1 MTQAPLR
8 LNPVL
13 GVLALLA
20 TAALCGLPLVSSAP
34 NRLVA
39 GEGVFLLA
47 LQSTWG
53 WPVALPL
60 AGFLALL
67 ALPFTAWLPP
77 RRSVL
82 ACGGLAL
89 WLMPALLWLAGAQA
103 AVAAAQAGAA
113 APLTTTSLAS
123 GFWLTMLLL
132 GLMVAESLQRL
143 RAGVAARAAV
153 GLLGLVLFGGL
164 LASGVCDALS
174 LFKEAANRPD
184 GLVIA
189 MAQHLHIVGLAL
201 VFTLGLGLPLGWL
214 AAHRPGVGRAVLPVL
229 NVLQTIPS
237 IALFGLLMAPLA
249 WLASTVPALG
259 RAGISGVGMAP
270 AVLALTLYGLLPVVR
285 ATWAGLAQLPPAVLQ
300 AALGLGMSAG
310 QRLLRVE
317 LPLALP
323 VVLGG
328 VRTAAVQAVGLAAV
342 TALIGA
348 GGLGAVIFEGLF
360 SAAQDVVLLGVL
372 PLVALGAAIGSVLQM
387 LIGWAQRA
395 THRHPGAVHD

>member
-1 MTQAPLR
+1 MPANPR
-8 LNPVL
+8 VNPVL
-13 GVLALLA
+13 GALAVLAM
-20 TAALCGLPLVSSAP
+20 AALCGLPFVSSAP
-34 NRLVA
+34 NRLVS
-39 GEGVFLLA
+39 GEGLYMVA
-47 LQSTWG
+47 LWRTLG
-53 WPVALPL
+53 WPVAL
-60 AGFLALL
+60 LL
-67 ALPFTAWLPP
+67 VGLVSMLVCAWLTP
-77 RRSVL
+77 RSAVL
-82 ACGGLAL
+82 ACGGMAL
-89 WLMPALLWLAGAQA
+89 VLMPALLWLAGAQA
-103 AVAAAQAGAA
+103 VSVAGRGASDLMA
-113 APLTTTSLAS
+113 TSLATTSLAS
-123 GFWLTMLLL
+123 GFWLTTLLL
-132 GLMVAESLQRL
+132 GLMVAESLQRWQAGMAL
-143 RAGVAARAAV
+143 RVAV
-153 GLLGLVLFGGL
+153 GLLGLALFGGL
-164 LASGVCDALS
+164 LASGVCEALS
-174 LFKEAANRPD
+174 IFKEAANRSD
-184 GLVIA
+184 GLAGAVV
-189 MAQHLHIVGLAL
+189 QHLHIVVLAL
-201 VFTLGLGLPLGWL
+201 GCTLCMGLPLGWL

-259 RAGISGVGMAP
+259 RAGIGGVGMAP

-285 ATWAGLAQLPPAVLQ
+285 STWAGLAQLPLGVLQ
-300 AALGLGMSAG
+300 AAHGLGMTAW

-372 PLVALGAAIGSVLQM
+372 PLVALGAIAGSALQI

-395 THRHPGAVHD
+395 THNPGAVHD

>member
-1 MTQAPLR
+1 MLLANPR
-8 LNPVL
+8 VNPVL

-20 TAALCGLPLVSSAP
+20 MAALCGLPLVSSAP

-39 GEGVFLLA
+39 GKGVGLLA
-47 LQSTWG
+47 LWLALG
-53 WPVALPL
+53 WPVVLML
-60 AGFLALL
+60 TGFVALL
-67 ALPFTAWLPP
+67 LSASLRS

-82 ACGGLAL
+82 VCNGLAL
-89 WLMPALLWLAGAQA
+89 LLMPALLWLAGTQA
-103 AVAAAQAGAA
+103 AAAVQADS
-113 APLTTTSLAS
+113 PLATTSLAS

-132 GLMVAESLQRL
+132 GLMVAESLQRW
-143 RAGVAARAAV
+143 RAGAAARAAV
-153 GLLGLVLFGGL
+153 GLLGLALVGGL
-164 LASGVCDALS
+164 LASGACDALS
-174 LFKEAANRPD
+174 LFKEAANRPE
-184 GLVIA
+184 GLVSA
-189 MAQHLHIVGLAL
+189 VAQHLHIVGLAL
-201 VFTLGLGLPLGWL
+201 AFTLCLGLPLGWL

-259 RAGISGVGMAP
+259 RAGLSGVGMAP

-285 ATWAGLAQLPPAVLQ
+285 ATWAGLAQLPPGVLQ
-300 AALGLGMSAG
+300 AAHGLGMSAG

-372 PLVALGAAIGSVLQM
+372 PLVALGAATGSALQV

-395 THRHPGAVHD
+395 THSHLGAVHD

>member
-1 MTQAPLR
+1 MPADTR
-8 LNPVL
+8 LNPVF

-20 TAALCGLPLVSSAP
+20 AGALCGVPFVSSAP

-39 GEGVFLLA
+39 GEGIYLVA
-47 LQSTWG
+47 LWPTLG
-53 WPVALPL
+53 WPVALVL
-60 AGFLALL
+60 AGFLLL
-67 ALPFTAWLPP
+67 LVSAGRVS
-77 RRSVL
+77 RRSAV

-89 WLMPALLWLAGAQA
+89 LLMPALLWLAGAQA
-103 AVAAAQAGAA
+103 AAAGRGASA
-113 APLTTTSLAS
+113 LATTSLAS
-123 GFWLTMLLL
+123 GFWITTLLL
-132 GLMVAESLQRL
+132 GLMVAESLQRW
-143 RAGVAARAAV
+143 RAGAAGRAAV
-153 GLLGLVLFGGL
+153 GLLGLALFGGL
-164 LASGVCDALS
+164 LASGACDALS
-174 LFKEAANRPD
+174 LLKEAANRPE
-184 GLVIA
+184 GLASAVVR
-189 MAQHLHIVGLAL
+189 HLHIVGLAL
-201 VFTLGLGLPLGWL
+201 AFTLCLGLPLGWL
-214 AAHRPGVGRAVLPVL
+214 AAHRPGVGRTVLPVL

-285 ATWAGLAQLPPAVLQ
+285 GTWAGLAQLPSAVLQ
-300 AALGLGMSAG
+300 AAHGLGMSAG

-372 PLVALGAAIGSVLQM
+372 PLLALGAVTGSALQT

-395 THRHPGAVHD
+395 AQHSAGAVHD

>member
-34 NRLVA
+34 NRLMA

-47 LQSTWG
+47 LLSSRG
-53 WPVALPL
+53 WPVALLL

-103 AVAAAQAGAA
+103 AAAAAQAGAA

-164 LASGVCDALS
+164 LASGTCDALS

-201 VFTLGLGLPLGWL
+201 AFTLGLGLPLGWL

-360 SAAQDVVLLGVL
+360 SAAQDVVLLGE
-372 PLVALGAAIGSVLQM
+372 IG
-387 LIGWAQRA
+387 RA
-395 THRHPGAVHD
+395 HV

>member
-1 MTQAPLR
+1 MPLANLR
-8 LNPVL
+8 VNPVM

-39 GEGVFLLA
+39 GEGIYLLA
-47 LQSTWG
+47 LGATLG
-53 WPVALPL
+53 WPVALLL
-60 AGFLALL
+60 AGFLMLL
-67 ALPFTAWLPP
+67 ALPFTAWLTP
-77 RRSVL
+77 RLSVL

-89 WLMPALLWLAGAQA
+89 LLMPALLWLAGAQA
-103 AVAAAQAGAA
+103 AAAVQANS
-113 APLTTTSLAS
+113 PLATTALAS
-123 GFWLTMLLL
+123 GFWLTTLWL
-132 GLMVAESLQRL
+132 GLMVAESLQR
-143 RAGVAARAAV
+143 RQDGAAARAAV
-153 GLLGLVLFGGL
+153 GLLGLALFGGL
-164 LASGVCDALS
+164 LASGACDALS
-174 LFKEAANRPD
+174 LFKEAANRPE
-184 GLVIA
+184 GLVSA
-189 MAQHLHIVGLAL
+189 VARHLHIAGLAL
-201 VFTLGLGLPLGWL
+201 ACTLCLGLPLGWL
-214 AAHRPGVGRAVLPVL
+214 AAHRPGVGRALLPVL

-285 ATWAGLAQLPPAVLQ
+285 ATWAGLAQLPPGVLQ
-300 AALGLGMSAG
+300 AANGLGMSAG

-372 PLVALGAAIGSVLQM
+372 PLVALGAATGSALQM

-395 THRHPGAVHD
+395 THSQAGAVHD

>member
-1 MTQAPLR
+1 MCAYSPVRTR

-13 GVLALLA
+13 RVLALLA
-20 TAALCGLPLVSSAP
+20 MAALCGLPFVSSAP

-39 GEGVFLLA
+39 GEGVYLVA
-47 LQSTWG
+47 LWPTLG
-53 WPVALPL
+53 WPVALVL
-60 AGFLALL
+60 AGFWVLL
-67 ALPFTAWLPP
+67 LSAWLTS
-77 RRSVL
+77 RRSVV
-82 ACGGLAL
+82 ACGGSAL
-89 WLMPALLWLAGAQA
+89 LLMPALLWLAGTQA
-103 AVAAAQAGAA
+103 AGQGASALVATSLG
-113 APLTTTSLAS
+113 TTSLAS
-123 GFWLTMLLL
+123 GFWLTTLLL
-132 GLMVAESLQRL
+132 GLMVAESLQRW
-143 RAGVAARAAV
+143 RAEAAARAAV
-153 GLLGLVLFGGL
+153 GLLGLVLCGGL
-164 LASGVCDALS
+164 LASGACDALS
-174 LFKEAANRPD
+174 LLKEAANRPE
-184 GLVIA
+184 GLASAVVR
-189 MAQHLHIVGLAL
+189 HLYIVGLAL
-201 VFTLGLGLPLGWL
+201 AFTLCLGLPLGWL
-214 AAHRPGVGRAVLPVL
+214 AVHRPGAGRAVLPVL

-259 RAGISGVGMAP
+259 RAGLSGVGMAP

-285 ATWAGLAQLPPAVLQ
+285 GTWAGLAQLPSGVLQ
-300 AALGLGMSAG
+300 AAHGLGMSVG

-372 PLVALGAAIGSVLQM
+372 PLLALGAATGSALQL
-387 LIGWAQRA
+387 LIGWAQRGS
-395 THRHPGAVHD
+395 HSHPDAVHD

>member
-1 MTQAPLR
+1 MMLA
-8 LNPVL
+8 NPRVNLVL
-13 GVLALLA
+13 GVLAWLA
-20 TAALCGLPLVSSAP
+20 LAALCGLPFVSSAP

-39 GEGVFLLA
+39 GEGVVLLA
-47 LQSTWG
+47 LWPTLG
-53 WPVALPL
+53 WPVALVMVGL
-60 AGFLALL
+60 LALL
-67 ALPFTAWLPP
+67 VSAWLTP
-77 RRSVL
+77 RGSEV

-89 WLMPALLWLAGAQA
+89 LLMPALLWLAGAQA
-103 AVAAAQAGAA
+103 ASAVRAA
-113 APLTTTSLAS
+113 APLATTSLAS
-123 GFWLTMLLL
+123 GFWLATLLL
-132 GLMVAESLQRL
+132 GLMVAEGLQRW
-143 RAGVAARAAV
+143 RAGAAARAAV

-164 LASGVCDALS
+164 LVSGACDALS
-174 LFKEAANRPD
+174 LFKEAGNRPE
-184 GLVIA
+184 GLASAVA
-189 MAQHLHIVGLAL
+189 RHLHIVGLAL
-201 VFTLGLGLPLGWL
+201 ACTLCLGLPLGWL
-214 AAHRPGVGRAVLPVL
+214 AAHRPGVGRALLPVL

-249 WLASTVPALG
+249 WLASTVPVLG

-285 ATWAGLAQLPPAVLQ
+285 ATWAGLTQLPLGVLQ
-300 AALGLGMSAG
+300 AARGLGMSAG

-328 VRTAAVQAVGLAAV
+328 VRTAAVQTMGLAAV

-372 PLVALGAAIGSVLQM
+372 PLVALGAATGSALQA
-387 LIGWAQRA
+387 LTDWAQRA
-395 THRHPGAVHD
+395 THSHPGAVHD

>member
-1 MTQAPLR
+1 MPADTR

-20 TAALCGLPLVSSAP
+20 TAALCVLPLVSSAP

-39 GEGVFLLA
+39 GKGLVLLA
-47 LQSTWG
+47 LWPALG
-53 WPVALPL
+53 WPVALL
-60 AGFLALL
+60 LTGFLVLL
-67 ALPFTAWLPP
+67 VSAWLTPH
-77 RRSVL
+77 RSVL

-89 WLMPALLWLAGAQA
+89 LLMPALLWLAGAQA
-103 AVAAAQAGAA
+103 AAAGQGAS
-113 APLTTTSLAS
+113 PLATTSLAS
-123 GFWLTMLLL
+123 GFWLTTLLL
-132 GLMVAESLQRL
+132 GLMVAESLQRQ
-143 RAGVAARAAV
+143 RATAAVRAAV
-153 GLLGLVLFGGL
+153 GLLGLALFAGL
-164 LASGVCDALS
+164 LASGACDALS
-174 LFKEAANRPD
+174 LFREAANRPE
-184 GLVIA
+184 GLASAVVR
-189 MAQHLHIVGLAL
+189 HLYIVGLAL
-201 VFTLGLGLPLGWL
+201 AFTLCLGLPLGWL
-214 AAHRPGVGRAVLPVL
+214 AAHRPGVGRAVLPLL

-259 RAGISGVGMAP
+259 RVGLSGVGMAP

-285 ATWAGLAQLPPAVLQ
+285 GTWAGLTQLPSGVLQ
-300 AALGLGMSAG
+300 AARGLGMSAV

-323 VVLGG
+323 VILGG

-372 PLVALGAAIGSVLQM
+372 ALLALGAITGSALQT

-395 THRHPGAVHD
+395 AQHPAGVVHD

>member
-1 MTQAPLR
+1 MPADPR

-20 TAALCGLPLVSSAP
+20 TAALYGLPLVSSAP

-39 GEGVFLLA
+39 GEGIYLLA
-47 LQSTWG
+47 LWPTLG
-53 WPVALPL
+53 WPVVL
-60 AGFLALL
+60 AGLMALL
-67 ALPFTAWLPP
+67 ALSVNAW
-77 RRSVL
+77 RTSHRAVL
-82 ACGGLAL
+82 VCGALAL
-89 WLMPALLWLAGAQA
+89 LLMPALLWLAGAQA
-103 AVAAAQAGAA
+103 AAAVRADS
-113 APLTTTSLAS
+113 PLATTSLAS
-123 GFWLTMLLL
+123 GFWLPTLLL
-132 GLMVAESLQRL
+132 GLMVAESLQRW
-143 RAGVAARAAV
+143 RAGAAVRASV
-153 GLLGLVLFGGL
+153 GLLGLALVGGL
-164 LASGVCDALS
+164 LASGECDALS
-174 LFKEAANRPD
+174 LFKEAANRPE
-184 GLVIA
+184 GLASAVGR
-189 MAQHLHIVGLAL
+189 HLHIVGLAL
-201 VFTLGLGLPLGWL
+201 VCTLCLGLPLGWL
-214 AAHRPGVGRAVLPVL
+214 AAHRPGVGRALLPVL

-249 WLASTVPALG
+249 WLASTVPALW

-285 ATWAGLAQLPPAVLQ
+285 ATWAGLAQLPPGVLQ
-300 AALGLGMSAG
+300 AARGLGMSAG

-372 PLVALGAAIGSVLQM
+372 PLVALGAATGSALQM

-395 THRHPGAVHD
+395 MHSHPGVAHD

>member
-53 WPVALPL
+53 WPVALLL

-67 ALPFTAWLPP
+67 TLPFTAWLPP
-77 RRSVL
+77 RLSVL

-103 AVAAAQAGAA
+103 AAAAAQAGAA

>member
-1 MTQAPLR
+1 MLLANPR
-8 LNPVL
+8 VNPVL

-20 TAALCGLPLVSSAP
+20 MAALCGLPLVSSAP

-39 GEGVFLLA
+39 GKGVGLLA
-47 LQSTWG
+47 LWLALG
-53 WPVALPL
+53 WPVVLML
-60 AGFLALL
+60 TGFVALL
-67 ALPFTAWLPP
+67 LSASLRS

-82 ACGGLAL
+82 VCNGLAL
-89 WLMPALLWLAGAQA
+89 LLMPALLWLAGTQA
-103 AVAAAQAGAA
+103 AAAVRADS
-113 APLTTTSLAS
+113 PLATTSLAS

-132 GLMVAESLQRL
+132 GLMVAESLQRW
-143 RAGVAARAAV
+143 RAGAAARAAV
-153 GLLGLVLFGGL
+153 GLLGLALVGGL
-164 LASGVCDALS
+164 LASGACDALS
-174 LFKEAANRPD
+174 LFKEAANRPE
-184 GLVIA
+184 GLVSA
-189 MAQHLHIVGLAL
+189 VAQHLHIVGLARA
-201 VFTLGLGLPLGWL
+201 FTLCLGLPLGWL

-259 RAGISGVGMAP
+259 RAGLSGVGMAP

-285 ATWAGLAQLPPAVLQ
+285 ATWAGLAQLPPGVLQ
-300 AALGLGMSAG
+300 AAHGLGMSAG

-372 PLVALGAAIGSVLQM
+372 PLVALGAATGSALQV

-395 THRHPGAVHD
+395 THSHLGAVHD

>member
-34 NRLVA
+34 NRLMA

-47 LQSTWG
+47 LLSSRG
-53 WPVALPL
+53 WPVALLL
-60 AGFLALL
+60 AGFLSLL
-67 ALPFTAWLPP
+67 ALPFTAWLPL

-89 WLMPALLWLAGAQA
+89 GLMPALLWLAGAQA